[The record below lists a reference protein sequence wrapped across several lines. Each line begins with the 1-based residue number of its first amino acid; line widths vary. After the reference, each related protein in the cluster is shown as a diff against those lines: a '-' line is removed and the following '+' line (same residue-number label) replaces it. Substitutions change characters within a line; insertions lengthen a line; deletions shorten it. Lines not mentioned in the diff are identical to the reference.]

1 MCLAYPVQV
10 IAVEPDRTAT
20 VSWRGRSER
29 ISLLATDDPVAPG
42 DWLLVHSG
50 VALARLD
57 AEDAE
62 QRRRLLD
69 QVQSDAPRPLTDQC
83 QGDQP

>member
-10 IAVEPDRTAT
+10 VTVEPDRTAT
-20 VSWRGRSER
+20 VSWHGRSER
-29 ISLLATDDPVAPG
+29 VSLLATDDPVAPG

-57 AEDAE
+57 PEDAA

-69 QVQSDAPRPLTDQC
+69 QVQGDDPQPLPDQY
-83 QGDQP
+83 QGDQS